1 MMWVVVWYIGD
12 NLMMYEDPERQMSL
26 RLFVYRQGIAA
37 PVEHRLHSLDVLRR
51 GEVKV
56 HVSFKKKVVKHDD
69 EEAKPDA
76 VEKAKPHA
84 PESLKRLSSPLDF
97 SRMKATGD
105 VAASVI
111 RFSALGLRFYRSL
124 SLPSTTIASIAG
136 TETVYLM
143 LTISSMT
150 PFQEIGEERQFGAP
164 VPVQRLFG
172 VGIALHGLSVLAE
185 IFGTV
190 IVRSA

>member
-1 MMWVVVWYIGD
+1 
-12 NLMMYEDPERQMSL
+12 
-26 RLFVYRQGIAA
+26 
-37 PVEHRLHSLDVLRR
+37 
-51 GEVKV
+51 
-56 HVSFKKKVVKHDD
+56 
-69 EEAKPDA
+69 
-76 VEKAKPHA
+76 
-84 PESLKRLSSPLDF
+84 
-97 SRMKATGD
+97 
-105 VAASVI
+105 
-111 RFSALGLRFYRSL
+111 
-124 SLPSTTIASIAG
+124 
-136 TETVYLM
+136 M